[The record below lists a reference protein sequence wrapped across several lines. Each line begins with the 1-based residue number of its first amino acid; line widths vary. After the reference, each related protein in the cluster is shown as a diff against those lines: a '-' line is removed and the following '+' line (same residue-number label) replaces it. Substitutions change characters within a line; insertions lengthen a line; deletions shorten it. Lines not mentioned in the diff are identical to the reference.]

1 MILLN
6 YLFIDGAQKILIKNK
21 LETYIKAKDV
31 KKLHLRQA
39 LNEYVFEITHQN
51 EYITTVDEFYYNPK
65 YENPTQ
71 VFADCIQN
79 HNYDALKSNP
89 DFKTLVKKIGKPV
102 YRIIRWYVT
111 EYTSWPREFN
121 LIDRIEVRVQ
131 FKFEDKIR
139 SYYLDL

>member
-102 YRIIRWYVT
+102 YRIIR
-111 EYTSWPREFN
+111 
-121 LIDRIEVRVQ
+121 
-131 FKFEDKIR
+131 
-139 SYYLDL
+139 